1 MASTSY
7 VRTMVVAQS
16 RHKFEQDIDF
26 DLNTLAIKS
35 KDMGQISYPFI
46 QNAFDYIGSMV
57 SFGYLV
63 TSPSPMEKW
72 KKL

>member
-1 MASTSY
+1 
-7 VRTMVVAQS
+7 MVVAQS

-26 DLNTLAIKS
+26 DLNTLAIES

-46 QNAFDYIGSMV
+46 QNAFDNIGSMV

>member
-1 MASTSY
+1 
-7 VRTMVVAQS
+7 MVVAQS

-35 KDMGQISYPFI
+35 KEMGQISYPFI
-46 QNAFDYIGSMV
+46 QNAFDNMGMGSMV
-57 SFGYLV
+57 GFGYLV